1 MKHVKLLNL
10 SIHFYV
16 LLKQHI
22 YLVTMISTL
31 NKVTELSVTVSK
43 ENICLKLVKKHAF
56 IFIILKLH
64 LSTRLGVVSIIR
76 AG

>member
-1 MKHVKLLNL
+1 
-10 SIHFYV
+10 
-16 LLKQHI
+16 
-22 YLVTMISTL
+22 MISTL